1 MKLTKFGKR
10 TLALIA
16 LAVILIALAVGAVLV
31 LTDTLRISMDA
42 RKAYNVLY
50 MAVCLPVGI
59 GMAMKLKDFI

>member
-31 LTDTLRISMDA
+31 LTDTWHISMDA
-42 RKAYNVLY
+42 HKAYNVLF

-59 GMAMKLKDFI
+59 GVAMKLKDFM

>member
-31 LTDTLRISMDA
+31 LTDTWHISMDA
-42 RKAYNVLY
+42 HKAYNVLF
-50 MAVCLPVGI
+50 MSVCLPVGI
-59 GMAMKLKDFI
+59 GVAMKLKDFM

>member
-31 LTDTLRISMDA
+31 LTDTWHISMDA
-42 RKAYNVLY
+42 HKAYNVLY
-50 MAVCLPVGI
+50 MAVCLPEGI
-59 GMAMKLKDFI
+59 RVAMKLKDFM